1 MACGTIADVPRP
13 LSDRE
18 RAVLDLLLSA
28 DFPGVETLREQ
39 ALLVNASNEGTLTV
53 GLIVEGNSRAQ
64 VHDRTPVRADV
75 DGDGYHGGL
84 LLFVDQGQMSKLQYW
99 WDTKIA
105 PPTFPPLSAIGRPIP
120 T

>member
-1 MACGTIADVPRP
+1 LVCGTIADVTRP

-39 ALLVNASNEGTLTV
+39 ALSAKASNEGTLTI
-53 GLIVEGNSRAQ
+53 GLIVDGSSRSH
-64 VHDRTPVRADV
+64 VLDRIPVRADV

-105 PPTFPPLSAIGRPIP
+105 PPTFPPLSAIGKPMP